1 MLSPENEKKVKYA
14 AKGLK
19 GIKAI
24 ANALGTS
31 PTATP
36 DVDTKV
42 SKTYDK
48 DGATTGN
55 KPSDREYR
63 LDDNGV
69 GGFVDESSK
78 PRFRNKKMKD
88 AF

>member
-1 MLSPENEKKVKYA
+1 MLSPENENKVKYA

-19 GIKAI
+19 AVKAI
-24 ANALGTS
+24 SNALGTS

-42 SKTYDK
+42 SKTYDN

-63 LDDNGV
+63 LDENGV
-69 GGFVDESSK
+69 GGFVDERSK
-78 PRFRNKKMKD
+78 PRFRNKKLKES
-88 AF
+88 F

>member
-1 MLSPENEKKVKYA
+1 MLKPKDEEKLKYA

-36 DVDTKV
+36 DVDTKIT
-42 SKTYDK
+42 KNYEK
-48 DGATTGN
+48 DGSSGN
-55 KPSDREYR
+55 NASDRAYS
-63 LDDNGV
+63 LDENGV
-69 GGFVDESSK
+69 GGFVDERSTPK
-78 PRFRNKKMKD
+78 FKD
-88 AF
+88 KNRRKAY

>member
-1 MLSPENEKKVKYA
+1 MLNPENEKKLKYA

-36 DVDTKV
+36 DVDTKI
-42 SKTYDK
+42 SKTYDN
-48 DGATTGN
+48 DGSTTGN
-55 KPSDREYR
+55 KPSDRDYKIDE
-63 LDDNGV
+63 NGV
-69 GGFVDESSK
+69 GGFDDEPK
-78 PRFRNKKMKD
+78 PRRMRDPRKRT
-88 AF
+88 AY